1 MLLLDLMKHNS
12 EVLWKNFSCLNEIYH
27 YPTGIFLNRK
37 FLEGAVTESGEMGIY
52 DLKRHSKN
60 SALIFFSHDI

>member
-1 MLLLDLMKHNS
+1 MK
-12 EVLWKNFSCLNEIYH
+12 EFLCLNEIYH

-52 DLKRHSKN
+52 DLKRHSKIV
-60 SALIFFSHDI
+60 L